1 MLEFEFLQIAVGN
14 RDKFLCCP
22 SDEEWKRLFYFAQKQ
37 SLVGFLF
44 CGIERLPNEQL
55 PKRELLLKWYGMV
68 ESIKKVNVIKNVR
81 CAELDAILRKGNFKG
96 CVLKGQGTALLYPYP
111 EYRQS
116 GDIDM
121 WVGTSD
127 GRLVSIDTVIS
138 YAKQRG
144 VQVSHVDIKHADM
157 RFFNDTQVEIHFKPS
172 YSYNFVYDGRL
183 KAWFKSLSK
192 EQFDNF
198 DSVVGFAYPT
208 IYFNLVYSLLHIY
221 RHLFSEGIGLR
232 QMLDYYYILTNSTK
246 EERKRA
252 YKTICRFGM
261 KDFAGAAMFVL
272 QEVLGL
278 KDDYLLCESSRKSGL
293 FLLKEILEAGNFGK
307 YDNRITRIN
316 KEKRIKRGF
325 AQFARNLRFVRY
337 YPQKV
342 LLSPIWKCW
351 HYGWRRMHGY
361 LNVEF

>member
-22 SDEEWKRLFYFAQKQ
+22 SDEEWRRLFYFAQKQ

-44 CGIERLPNEQL
+44 CGIERLPSEQR
-55 PKRELLLKWYGMV
+55 PKRELLLKWYGMA

-81 CAELDAILRKGNFKG
+81 CAELDAILRKGNFNG

-121 WVGTSD
+121 WIGTSD

-183 KAWFKSLSK
+183 KSWFKSLSK

-232 QMLDYYYILTNSTK
+232 QMLDYYYILTNSAK

-278 KDDYLLCESSRKSGL
+278 KVEYLLCESSRKSGL
-293 FLLKEILEAGNFGK
+293 FLLKEILLAGNFGQ

-337 YPQKV
+337 YPQEV

-351 HYGWRRMHGY
+351 HYGWRKKHGY
-361 LNVEF
+361 L

>member
-1 MLEFEFLQIAVGN
+1 MLEFEFVQIAIGN
-14 RDKFLCCP
+14 KDKFLGCP
-22 SDEEWKRLFYFAQKQ
+22 SDEEWRRFFYFAQKQ

-44 CGIERLPNEQL
+44 CAIERLPNEQR
-55 PKRELLLKWYGMV
+55 PKRDLLLKWYAMA
-68 ESIKKVNVIKNVR
+68 EKIKRTNAKLNMR
-81 CAELDAILRKGNFKG
+81 CAELTTILKEGGFKG
-96 CVLKGQGTALLYPYP
+96 CVLKGQGVALLYPKP

-116 GDIDM
+116 GDVDM

-127 GRLVSIDTVIS
+127 GRLVSIDAVIS

-144 VQVSHVDIKHADM
+144 VQVSHIDIKHADM

-172 YSYNFVYDGRL
+172 YSYNFIYDHRLTSWFGL
-183 KAWFKSLSK
+183 KAK
-192 EQFDNF
+192 EQFENF
-198 DSVVGFAYPT
+198 DSAVGFAYPT
-208 IYFNLVYSLLHIY
+208 ISFNLVYSLLHIY

-232 QMLDYYYILTNSTK
+232 QVLDYYYILTNSTK
-246 EERKRA
+246 DERKCA

-278 KDDYLLCESSRKSGL
+278 KGEYLLCESSRKSGL
-293 FLLKEILEAGNFGK
+293 FLLKEILLAGNFGQ

-337 YPQKV
+337 YPQEV

-351 HYGWRRMHGY
+351 HYGWRKRHGY